1 MECQGCKEINNVD
14 IDLTKENNFKC
25 EHCGANN
32 KVNIEFT
39 TILPTK
45 PIYDN

>member
-1 MECQGCKEINNVD
+1 MNSID
-14 IDLTKENNFKC
+14 IDLSKENNFKC